1 VSPTPLVLLADQ
13 VITLDAASTI
23 FTPGAVVLDGTE
35 IRSVGP
41 PPEHRVG
48 ELVDLRGCILLP
60 GLINTHTHTPMWVFR
75 GLTEDVPRGEWL
87 TLRMRP
93 LERRLGP
100 DDLRMAALAGCLE
113 LMQNGVT
120 TIADRYGHMD
130 AVATAVETSGLRAVV
145 GHSLVDPTAHA
156 DLALSAQL
164 LERFGTDPARS
175 RVWAGIAPHAT
186 DTCGP
191 DLLRR
196 VRDLADRTGARIF
209 IHLAQSEE
217 EVDAVMARGAAGCAR
232 YLDGL
237 GLLAPDV
244 VAAHATY
251 LSHEEAELVGS
262 RRTAIAHCPSSNAK
276 LEGRVAPI
284 ARLRRAGAVVGLGTD
299 AACCNNGMDLFEEM
313 KVAGLLNK
321 VAASDPAA
329 LPAID
334 ILRAATSEAARA
346 LGIDHLVGTLE
357 SGKRADVI
365 AVRMG
370 GTRVMPWHNPIAN
383 LVYAARGSDVAAVF
397 VDGRLLCRNGTP
409 VSLDPERVLADGA
422 RAARRLADGHG

>member
-1 VSPTPLVLLADQ
+1 
-13 VITLDAASTI
+13 
-23 FTPGAVVLDGTE
+23 
-35 IRSVGP
+35 
-41 PPEHRVG
+41 
-48 ELVDLRGCILLP
+48 
-60 GLINTHTHTPMWVFR
+60 
-75 GLTEDVPRGEWL
+75 
-87 TLRMRP
+87 
-93 LERRLGP
+93 
-100 DDLRMAALAGCLE
+100 
-113 LMQNGVT
+113 
-120 TIADRYGHMD
+120 
-130 AVATAVETSGLRAVV
+130 
-145 GHSLVDPTAHA
+145 
-156 DLALSAQL
+156 
-164 LERFGTDPARS
+164 
-175 RVWAGIAPHAT
+175 
-186 DTCGP
+186 
-191 DLLRR
+191 
-196 VRDLADRTGARIF
+196 
-209 IHLAQSEE
+209 
-217 EVDAVMARGAAGCAR
+217 
-232 YLDGL
+232 
-237 GLLAPDV
+237 
-244 VAAHATY
+244 
-251 LSHEEAELVGS
+251 
-262 RRTAIAHCPSSNAK
+262 
-276 LEGRVAPI
+276 
-284 ARLRRAGAVVGLGTD
+284 LRRAGAVVGLGTD